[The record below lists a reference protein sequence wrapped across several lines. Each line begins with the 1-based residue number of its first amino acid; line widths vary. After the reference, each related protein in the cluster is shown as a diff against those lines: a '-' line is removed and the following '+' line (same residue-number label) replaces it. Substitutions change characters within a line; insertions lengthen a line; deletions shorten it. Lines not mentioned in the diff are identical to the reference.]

1 MVAQIKGPV
10 WGESWWERT
19 KSSRGRTS
27 KVDEKERLG
36 RGGGGCTA
44 CDGGS
49 GGLREM
55 EG

>member
-1 MVAQIKGPV
+1 MRAQIKGPV
-10 WGESWWERT
+10 WGESWRERT

-27 KVDEKERLG
+27 KVDEKERMG
-36 RGGGGCTA
+36 EGGGCTA